1 MCNAEHH
8 KWYIIKDKPIY
19 NPIFMTLL
27 PECYS
32 KFYAGV
38 ILKYIKNQYSNINSQ
53 SILCTSLQHL
63 IATL

>member
-1 MCNAEHH
+1 
-8 KWYIIKDKPIY
+8 
-19 NPIFMTLL
+19 MTLL